1 MCFSSSGRPLNRK
14 IITGR
19 VEWNSPNEWHCS
31 VIFHRTFTRIFGIIF
46 LKNSNNTEHYVN
58 FMRTKWRNS
67 STCPLIRLNRP
78 VVSSRWRWNMQRFI
92 GRENFST
99 REDVALSGGR
109 SSWLLGREE
118 TRDAGRWRPTTAL
131 RAQHSICCFHSALHL
146 NGLNWFIEIFHVTRS
161 LHISGW
167 WANKRRVYSIFPT
180 SSKRHQTRN
189 MSSIRRMWQRLFSL
203 GVIVRRGMVFCTVW
217 QRCPLN
223 QIQIADSAMFRPN
236 IFRRVVLGKKYFL
249 LKIYLT

>member
-58 FMRTKWRNS
+58 FTRTKWRNS

-109 SSWLLGREE
+109 SSWLFGREE

-167 WANKRRVYSIFPT
+167 WANKRRVSFHFSHVKQTTPNTKHVVDQTNVAAFIF
-180 SSKRHQTRN
+180 
-189 MSSIRRMWQRLFSL
+189 IRCHCPPWDGLLHSVATVSFESNSNCR
-203 GVIVRRGMVFCTVW
+203 FCDV
-217 QRCPLN
+217 Q
-223 QIQIADSAMFRPN
+223 AKHF
-236 IFRRVVLGKKYFL
+236 
-249 LKIYLT
+249 